1 MFLYPTL
8 LIAQALQ
15 WNPRRRLYYPKE
27 NMNLLV
33 HLEIFCGYWLLFSD
47 FLSSSGDA
55 ERVESLVGLLDCF
68 PWVVGCR
75 LSVLAPFRYT

>member
-1 MFLYPTL
+1 
-8 LIAQALQ
+8 
-15 WNPRRRLYYPKE
+15 
-27 NMNLLV
+27 MNLLV

-75 LSVLAPFRYT
+75 FWLPFDTRDFAKLRPDRARDHDRGASRVSPFEF